1 MNATS
6 ARTGRQCAELS
17 EQLEGLAHA
26 GFGELL
32 QVRSVDGAI
41 NGVVVDATGCLVRR
55 AFQSYTYS
63 KE

>member
-6 ARTGRQCAELS
+6 ARTGRHCAELG

-41 NGVVVDATGCLVRR
+41 NGVVVDAMGCSVRR
-55 AFQSYTYS
+55 AFQS
-63 KE
+63 